1 MSAVLLL
8 LLAVSV
14 QGARVDT
21 TWVDSPSMKK
31 KVEVIYVVPDK
42 ALGENPQACPVVY
55 LLHGYGGNAGTWI
68 GIKPELGKIADEKG
82 LILLVPTVRTVGIG
96 IVRSMKMYVTRLLSL
111 RN

>member
-1 MSAVLLL
+1 MLLL
-8 LLAVSV
+8 LSVSV

-55 LLHGYGGNAGTWI
+55 LLHGCLLYTSPSPRRECRNLDWHQAG
-68 GIKPELGKIADEKG
+68 
-82 LILLVPTVRTVGIG
+82 VGEDC
-96 IVRSMKMYVTRLLSL
+96 
-111 RN
+111 